1 MKVLVIEDNLIWSSR
16 FLQSLRGLGHEPTL
30 MKELPDTLPQVDA
43 AIVNLSSA
51 SMPVEDLLPA
61 LRAAGI
67 YVIGHAGHKENPLLD
82 RGREA
87 GCDAVVSNSTITY
100 KLAEVLAQ
108 VTSKTTEPR

>member
-1 MKVLVIEDNLIWSSR
+1 MKVLIFEDNLIWSSR
-16 FLQSLRGLGHEPTL
+16 LLQSLRGLGHEPTL
-30 MKELPDTLPQVDA
+30 LRELSGDVPTAEV

-51 SMPVEDLLPA
+51 SMPVESLLPS
-61 LRAAGI
+61 LREAGI

-100 KLAEVLAQ
+100 KLAEILAQ
-108 VTSKTTEPR
+108 VPQPR